1 VTFLVGLAFAVA
13 ASANLPAI
21 LMLLFWK
28 KTTARGIAASIVVGV
43 VTSLGLIA
51 FSPELYTLCGMNP
64 LDAPI
69 PLNNPRIV
77 SIPLSFITLV
87 AVSLMTQKNGKA

>member
-1 VTFLVGLAFAVA
+1 
-13 ASANLPAI
+13 
-21 LMLLFWK
+21 
-28 KTTARGIAASIVVGV
+28 
-43 VTSLGLIA
+43 
-51 FSPELYTLCGMNP
+51 MNP

-69 PLNNPRIV
+69 PLNNPGIV